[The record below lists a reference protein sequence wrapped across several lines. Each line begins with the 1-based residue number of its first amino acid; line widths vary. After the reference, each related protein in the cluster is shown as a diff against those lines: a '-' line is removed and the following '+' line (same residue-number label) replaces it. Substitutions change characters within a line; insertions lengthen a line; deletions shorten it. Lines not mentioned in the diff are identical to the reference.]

1 MSHATTAH
9 RPKKHHE
16 EEHENHERWAVSYAD
31 MMTVLLALFIVLYAI
46 SVVDQTKFEEL
57 RKSLAIG
64 FGSPAQ
70 VVIEGSNGAMQGLDQ
85 FQIGP
90 DFTGLSGQSTPD
102 DVNPATEL
110 SKDTEQYLEAVVEY
124 QQLSDIEAQ
133 IKAEMETLGL
143 SDKVQYKIDERGL
156 IVGLVG
162 TDVFFSP
169 DDAAMTTAAQT
180 VIDALSR
187 PLRGQAREISVEGHA
202 DKTPSVRYATNWELS
217 SARATAVLRRMVE
230 QGGISAGQVSATGF
244 GDSRPVVIGD
254 SPEALSQNR
263 RVDIVIQSAA
273 SEAIRALLPQIEQAV
288 LNGSITV
295 EGLKQ
300 QIDEANAA
308 ADAPETTTE
317 ASPSG
322 ND

>member
-1 MSHATTAH
+1 
-9 RPKKHHE
+9 
-16 EEHENHERWAVSYAD
+16 
-31 MMTVLLALFIVLYAI
+31 
-46 SVVDQTKFEEL
+46 
-57 RKSLAIG
+57 
-64 FGSPAQ
+64 
-70 VVIEGSNGAMQGLDQ
+70 
-85 FQIGP
+85 
-90 DFTGLSGQSTPD
+90 
-102 DVNPATEL
+102 
-110 SKDTEQYLEAVVEY
+110 
-124 QQLSDIEAQ
+124 
-133 IKAEMETLGL
+133 
-143 SDKVQYKIDERGL
+143 
-156 IVGLVG
+156 
-162 TDVFFSP
+162 
-169 DDAAMTTAAQT
+169 
-180 VIDALSR
+180 
-187 PLRGQAREISVEGHA
+187 LRGQAREISVEGHA

-317 ASPSG
+317 PSTSG
-322 ND
+322 NN